1 MKYTL
6 TSSLV
11 LLGICWS
18 PIVNSQGTSPI
29 PRFELRTDC
38 AYVEPNIYCPIVQ
51 RLAAPAAPRPSPT
64 PFNPRPVP
72 GVLSTEALKAIIAS
86 AQQGDGSL
94 VAEDLIAEI
103 AKIEKQQ
110 KATQIKNM
118 TELFSKYPSTF
129 GLPTKDNLTTFP
141 IDSLD
146 IQIEALENYR
156 KQIAPE

>member
-1 MKYTL
+1 
-6 TSSLV
+6 
-11 LLGICWS
+11 
-18 PIVNSQGTSPI
+18 
-29 PRFELRTDC
+29 
-38 AYVEPNIYCPIVQ
+38 
-51 RLAAPAAPRPSPT
+51 
-64 PFNPRPVP
+64 VP
-72 GVLSTEALKAIIAS
+72 GVLSTEALKAVIAS

-94 VAEDLIAEI
+94 AAKDLIAEI
-103 AKIEKQQ
+103 AKIEEQQ
-110 KATQIKNM
+110 RATQIKNM